1 MSILTLVRFKA
12 TVRVPYYNLYTN
24 GYSRDMFGTCYFCV
38 RDMLGIKENL
48 TILVVYGAMLHFE
61 FELEPFWQFLAQEVA
76 ISWKFMAPNCT
87 ILVMSSSRSKSYLG
101 PEISKM
107 VQFLGPEIAWIWQF
121 LDLMLKYLFF
131 FSTYY

>member
-61 FELEPFWQFLAQEVA
+61 FELEPFWQFPDPKLAIYWQ
-76 ISWKFMAPNCT
+76 FMAPKLY
-87 ILVMSSSRSKSYLG
+87 IYGV
-101 PEISKM
+101 
-107 VQFLGPEIAWIWQF
+107 VWWQ
-121 LDLMLKYLFF
+121 DYR
-131 FSTYY
+131 